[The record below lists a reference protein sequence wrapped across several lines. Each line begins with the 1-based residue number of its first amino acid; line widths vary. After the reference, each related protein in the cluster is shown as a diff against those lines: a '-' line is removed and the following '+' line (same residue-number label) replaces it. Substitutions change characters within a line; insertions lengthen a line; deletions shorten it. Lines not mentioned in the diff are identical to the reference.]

1 MHKFSLLQI
10 DRYRVLAAVEELV
23 PTVDLLTQMFGKQS
37 AIEQMKQLLQDS
49 AGDEISLDYN
59 E

>member
-1 MHKFSLLQI
+1 M
-10 DRYRVLAAVEELV
+10 LAAVEELV

-37 AIEQMKQLLQDS
+37 AIEQMKRLLQDS
-49 AGDEISLDYN
+49 AGDEISLDYD